1 MSDIDV
7 NHIKNSIAI
16 IKKFVSDHDKIG
28 ITNPSDLQILF
39 TKAHP
44 EIYKKYATVVKTI
57 CRKDDL
63 TILNKMIKSLEQVNK
78 GKKTMKEVS
87 NNLGEELADKY
98 LYPKVGKK
106 NDDKST

>member
-7 NHIKNSIAI
+7 NHIKKSVTT
-16 IKKFVSDHDKIG
+16 IKKFVNDHEKIG
-28 ITNPSDLQILF
+28 INNPSDLQILF

-63 TILNKMIKSLEQVNK
+63 TFLDKMIESLEQVDK
-78 GKKTMKEVS
+78 GKKTMKQVS
-87 NNLGEELADKY
+87 SNLGEQLADKY
-98 LYPKVGKK
+98 LYPKVGK
-106 NDDKST
+106 NDKSK